1 MSMVES
7 LDEIYRWVWLN
18 LLMRST
24 DEYGWISWWDL
35 QMSMVESL
43 DEIYRWVWWNLLM
56 RSTYEYGGISWFL
69 NRVQRTTDPVLLVYI
84 RYSDRSIYWVSP
96 LREDGAPTC
105 PSSHVSWISYRSWL
119 LCIWVSLLH
128 EPSRESRASSG
139 CFISWVSRL
148 REDGASACP
157 GDFGCSV
164 LECTFYM
171 NHLKN
176 LEFHLAAPYLGCLH
190 REKME
195 LLHVLEILAPLC
207 FECSYYMN
215 HLENLELHLV
225 HPDP

>member
-7 LDEIYRWVWLN
+7 LDFSIVSRGRRIPSYWSILGILTAPYIGCLHWEKME
-18 LLMRST
+18 LLHVLVPMCPG
-24 DEYGWISWWDL
+24 YPI
-35 QMSMVESL
+35 
-43 DEIYRWVWWNLLM
+43 
-56 RSTYEYGGISWFL
+56 
-69 NRVQRTTDPVLLVYI
+69 DP
-84 RYSDRSIYWVSP
+84 
-96 LREDGAPTC
+96 
-105 PSSHVSWISYRSWL
+105 WL
-119 LCIWVSLLH
+119 LWVSLLH

-139 CFISWVSRL
+139 CFISLVSRL
-148 REDGASACP
+148 REDGASACS